1 MSNIIDFQS
10 NRRDQNRST
19 AENQAQQ
26 AARLGAMKAA
36 LAANRPMAPSDQ
48 KTVAEAIWRLLDRL
62 KGQGVS
68 KAETLQKAGVSGEG
82 DSTKHLG
89 QFALNPD
96 QPKESRNV
104 SRLNKKPRVYKNI
117 VNAAAQLTG
126 ADADMLLI
134 EVFGATSLVTSHI
147 IRSAAPEFDELAQR
161 LCDIVDAVASKHDLK
176 TYFHDVLR
184 AGVQLRV
191 SNEDDE
197 TEKKPLAADEIE
209 ISFKPGYWT
218 EYEWPLAFFEKTND
232 FRHHDICQNVPAYPS
247 IFLGDWMFEEDC
259 RFQADNKEQ
268 DYSDEPVRL
277 GAGEAVD
284 GMWSV
289 ELRLC
294 IIPTGQDLRPTPSF
308 RVTVGTWCGL
318 SHAFEG
324 NVSNHFTKG
333 YIPDNVPCDVRL
345 WDIGTSA
352 PKEFPLRLWRE
363 NLTLPPLLHTYFR
376 DQGCNGCIFLPIT
389 GVVVKDWFD
398 RFPFDRLSG
407 HNVPLHV
414 RKVGKDLLDFIV
426 EDFTPFKAR
435 SLAAAFDHCLSGK
448 GGSNPLDL
456 LDNQAAQLVSL
467 FNDAS
472 TIAREER
479 DAGIAHLDSRLRQM
493 HTERSSG

>member
-19 AENQAQQ
+19 AENQAHQ

-104 SRLNKKPRVYKNI
+104 SRLNKKPRVYKDI

-126 ADADMLLI
+126 ADADTLLI
-134 EVFGATSLVTSHI
+134 EVFGATSLATSHI
-147 IRSAAPEFDELAQR
+147 IRSTAPEFDELAQR

-197 TEKKPLAADEIE
+197 TEKKWLEPDEIE
-209 ISFKPGYWT
+209 VLFEPGLCSKL
-218 EYEWPLAFFEKTND
+218 EWPLDFYQTNYD
-232 FRHHDICQNVPAYPS
+232 FQQYDSSGTVPVYPT
-247 IFLGDWMFEEDC
+247 IFLGDWMFEEDY
-259 RFQADNKEQ
+259 RFQSDNKEE
-268 DYSDEPVRL
+268 DDSAEPAPL
-277 GAGEAVD
+277 GNGEAVE
-284 GMWSV
+284 GTWSV

-294 IIPTGQDLRPTPSF
+294 IIPIGRDLRPTAAF
-308 RVTVGTWCGL
+308 RVTVGTCCDL
-318 SHAFEG
+318 SSASG
-324 NVSNHFTKG
+324 QGSSAQYTKG
-333 YIPDNVPCDVRL
+333 RIFDNVPSDVRHL
-345 WDIGTSA
+345 DIGRSA
-352 PKEFPLRLWRE
+352 HKDLPIRLWRE
-363 NLTLPPLLHTYFR
+363 NFVLPTLLQAYFK
-376 DQGCNGCIFLPIT
+376 DQGTNGCIFLPIT
-389 GVVVKDWFD
+389 GVVVRDWFD
-398 RFPFDRLSG
+398 RRPFDDRWEYNLPI
-407 HNVPLHV
+407 HI
-414 RKVGKDLLDFIV
+414 RKVGKRLLNFEV
-426 EDFTPFKAR
+426 EDFTPFKAG
-435 SLAAAFDHCLSGK
+435 SLAATFDHCLSGK

-467 FNDAS
+467 LNEAS
-472 TIAREER
+472 TTARQER
-479 DAGIAHLDSRLRQM
+479 DAGMAHLDSRLRQM
-493 HTERSSG
+493 HTEKSSG